1 MQHPEYEH
9 EWNNTEFITSL
20 QTEVRK
26 RPAGDTGSDKLQ
38 NAKKKKLNRKKGKDS
53 NIKLPTHCPKKDS
66 LLGTTM
72 VDDKLDFDCHLLK
85 HNTSQS
91 REYLSNE
98 KSQSITSVKD
108 DSLDLSS
115 FTAHFDEDIG
125 HISFQA
131 LALPEVLCKGGEIV
145 KLDSREN
152 SPMKNF
158 NIGSLLVFNPSGTKR
173 NTEPEITV
181 GEQLSN
187 STLNKTN
194 SKFKK
199 DSNMFCGASFLS
211 ANERSPEKVFRLG
224 NFLKTDDNGISEI
237 FVSPL
242 KGSDGL
248 GGILQMPS
256 MPVLL
261 CEEERMETLAKV
273 DEFNAGKFSYK
284 IVYFYLEVSL
294 IRFFVILNVSGRMD
308 VNVRPHALSPK

>member
-1 MQHPEYEH
+1 MKLQHPEYEH

-26 RPAGDTGSDKLQ
+26 RSADDTGSNKLQ
-38 NAKKKKLNRKKGKDS
+38 NAKKKKFNRKTGKDS
-53 NIKLPTHCPKKDS
+53 ANIKLPTHCPKKDS

-85 HNTSQS
+85 NNASQS
-91 REYLSNE
+91 REYLNNE

-131 LALPEVLCKGGEIV
+131 LALPEILCKGGEIV
-145 KLDSREN
+145 KLDSKEN

-158 NIGSLLVFNPSGTKR
+158 NVGSLLLFNPSGTKR
-173 NTEPEITV
+173 NTEFLPEITF
-181 GEQLSN
+181 GEHFSN
-187 STLNKTN
+187 SNFSKTDT
-194 SKFKK
+194 KFTK
-199 DSNMFCGASFLS
+199 DSNMFFGASFLS
-211 ANERSPEKVFRLG
+211 ATERSPEKVIRLE
-224 NFLKTDDNGISEI
+224 NCLKADDKGISEI

-242 KGSDGL
+242 KGSDGF

-261 CEEERMETLAKV
+261 CEEEKMETLAKV
-273 DEFNAGKFSYK
+273 DEFNAGKFSYSIMYVFNWK
-284 IVYFYLEVSL
+284 PCRLDN
-294 IRFFVILNVSGRMD
+294 ILNI
-308 VNVRPHALSPK
+308 